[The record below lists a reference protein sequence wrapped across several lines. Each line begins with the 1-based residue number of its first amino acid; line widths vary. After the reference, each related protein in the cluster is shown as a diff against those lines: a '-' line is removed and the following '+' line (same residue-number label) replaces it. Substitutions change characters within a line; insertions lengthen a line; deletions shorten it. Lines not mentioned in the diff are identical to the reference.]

1 MILRTSST
9 ALAVLAAL
17 SVLAGCAG
25 QSKNQAEPAAAAK
38 PEPVAAAPAPA
49 PTKPEV
55 PSTGK
60 TTYEQVLKMV
70 RGARGDEAKL
80 DKALVGKDLSA
91 RIAKVKGAGD
101 DFAVRPA
108 DPVRFRCDEGES
120 FAGGQVSS
128 RIVGVDWSADTKRAL
143 LQLDRCGPAPAVA
156 AAPAPKAAPAAAP
169 AAAAAAPA
177 AAPAGRA
184 GASAKPGMDAQGN
197 VIDSS
202 KIEAGSGRTVKG
214 MNDYEGE
221 ITGNPAPNSK
231 FTQLQIGMS
240 LKQVTDIAGQ
250 PTDSGAY
257 VTGKAF
263 IPFYF
268 GGDRT
273 RIELAYKGQGR
284 LIFAG
289 GNLGNISGGNL
300 VWIIHNAT
308 DTGYR

>member
-1 MILRTSST
+1 
-9 ALAVLAAL
+9 
-17 SVLAGCAG
+17 
-25 QSKNQAEPAAAAK
+25 
-38 PEPVAAAPAPA
+38 
-49 PTKPEV
+49 
-55 PSTGK
+55 
-60 TTYEQVLKMV
+60 
-70 RGARGDEAKL
+70 
-80 DKALVGKDLSA
+80 
-91 RIAKVKGAGD
+91 
-101 DFAVRPA
+101 
-108 DPVRFRCDEGES
+108 
-120 FAGGQVSS
+120 
-128 RIVGVDWSADTKRAL
+128 
-143 LQLDRCGPAPAVA
+143 VA
-156 AAPAPKAAPAAAP
+156 AAPAPKAGPAAAAP
-169 AAAAAAPA
+169 APVAAAPA
-177 AAPAGRA
+177 AAPRA
-184 GASAKPGMDAQGN
+184 GAKPGMDAQGN
-197 VIDSS
+197 VIESS

-221 ITGNPAPNSK
+221 ITGNPAPNTR

-300 VWIIHNAT
+300 VWIIHNAN